1 MFYDRCTLQTDEKCL
16 TALREKSKKQSKYLQ
31 EKTLS
36 ILINNVW
43 KDIILQNA
51 GGRDC
56 FAHIFLKGHHNNS
69 CSVWKN

>member
-1 MFYDRCTLQTDEKCL
+1 
-16 TALREKSKKQSKYLQ
+16 
-31 EKTLS
+31 
-36 ILINNVW
+36 VW